1 MEARDHDT
9 EIEGAKREI
18 LKTQGDNE
26 TVVAVRDRLAK
37 EDATLEEQ
45 VLAPVTKHFN
55 ASALAL
61 GRAALGRVDP
71 LFSKVMEGATSGI
84 DEDG

>member
-1 MEARDHDT
+1 MR
-9 EIEGAKREI
+9 
-18 LKTQGDNE
+18 
-26 TVVAVRDRLAK
+26 AV
-37 EDATLEEQ
+37 
-45 VLAPVTKHFN
+45 APVTKHFN
-55 ASALAL
+55 TSALAL